1 MAREMIFHKYYGT
14 GSDYLIFDVNKNRDE
29 FDKNVFR
36 KIHNRN
42 FGLDLAGV
50 LVGPYME
57 GDNIHMKVYNS
68 DGDETSESMN
78 DAYMFSR
85 YLKDAGYEDT
95 KDCKIHTSAGEF
107 SMSSCENLSFSDHME
122 QSKIYCWC

>member
-1 MAREMIFHKYYGT
+1 MAKEMIFHKYYGT

-50 LVGPYME
+50 LVGPYIE

-68 DGDETSESMN
+68 DGD
-78 DAYMFSR
+78 
-85 YLKDAGYEDT
+85 
-95 KDCKIHTSAGEF
+95 
-107 SMSSCENLSFSDHME
+107 
-122 QSKIYCWC
+122 

>member
-50 LVGPYME
+50 LVGPYIE

-85 YLKDAGYEDT
+85 YLQDAGYEDT
-95 KDCKIHTSAGEF
+95 KNCKIRTSAGEF
-107 SMSSCENLSFSDHME
+107 SMSNCENIPFSDYME